1 MAMLRQ
7 REPQC
12 KVVVFTSRSRVQ
24 QELVALVKASPKAGA
39 STWSIFEFNRD
50 TPPLRR
56 HRLIHDFQHG
66 VTDKPCVFIVTY
78 ETAAVGITLTAATRV
93 YLMEPAIDPAQA
105 CRTLPARTTR
115 PVPSLATG
123 PCTHRTCTPRPEPL
137 TRAAAPHVAQEA
149 QAAGRIHRLGQTK
162 EIHIKRFAFK
172 DSIDEAIAALHD
184 KIKSGA
190 VKLVDR
196 EFPPEALQH
205 FVDHGVARPHTL
217 DPNASGVTERVR
229 LSNLQ
234 REIGLGYNDG
244 RPAPPGVRPSFNGP
258 AHELPPGV
266 ARPDKH
272 GFTYKEAP
280 CVCTLLAPEP
290 ARLPRP

>member
-1 MAMLRQ
+1 
-7 REPQC
+7 
-12 KVVVFTSRSRVQ
+12 
-24 QELVALVKASPKAGA
+24 
-39 STWSIFEFNRD
+39 
-50 TPPLRR
+50 
-56 HRLIHDFQHG
+56 
-66 VTDKPCVFIVTY
+66 
-78 ETAAVGITLTAATRV
+78 
-93 YLMEPAIDPAQA
+93 MEPALDP
-105 CRTLPARTTR
+105 
-115 PVPSLATG
+115 
-123 PCTHRTCTPRPEPL
+123 
-137 TRAAAPHVAQEA
+137 AQEA

-244 RPAPPGVRPSFNGP
+244 RPAPPGIRPSFNGP

>member
-1 MAMLRQ
+1 MVVEMLKNQNFAVCQFTGATDAKQ
-7 REPQC
+7 RHQAIREFQASGEARAGVA
-12 KVVVFTSRSRVQ
+12 KVFVVT
-24 QELVALVKASPKAGA
+24 VKTG
-39 STWSIFEFNRD
+39 
-50 TPPLRR
+50 
-56 HRLIHDFQHG
+56 
-66 VTDKPCVFIVTY
+66 
-78 ETAAVGITLTAATRV
+78 AVGITLTAATRV
-93 YLMEPAIDPAQA
+93 YLLEPALDPAA
-105 CRTLPARTTR
+105 E
-115 PVPSLATG
+115 V
-123 PCTHRTCTPRPEPL
+123 
-137 TRAAAPHVAQEA
+137 

-290 ARLPRP
+290 ARLPWP

>member
-1 MAMLRQ
+1 MSARRPWRYRQAAALAKLEAELR
-7 REPQC
+7 
-12 KVVVFTSRSRVQ
+12 
-24 QELVALVKASPKAGA
+24 
-39 STWSIFEFNRD
+39 
-50 TPPLRR
+50 
-56 HRLIHDFQHG
+56 
-66 VTDKPCVFIVTY
+66 
-78 ETAAVGITLTAATRV
+78 AAEKR
-93 YLMEPAIDPAQA
+93 
-105 CRTLPARTTR
+105 
-115 PVPSLATG
+115 SLAQDKQ
-123 PCTHRTCTPRPEPL
+123 H
-137 TRAAAPHVAQEA
+137 
-149 QAAGRIHRLGQTK
+149 
-162 EIHIKRFAFK
+162 
-172 DSIDEAIAALHD
+172 DEAIAALHD

-280 CVCTLLAPEP
+280 CLCTLLAPEP

>member
-123 PCTHRTCTPRPEPL
+123 PCTHRICTPRPEPL

-244 RPAPPGVRPSFNGP
+244 RPFTGP
-258 AHELPPGV
+258 ARELPPGV